1 MALQGFGEAYGLYDE
16 FVRFDDVVHVTL
28 PLLTAP
34 VVYIGLARLEVVPD
48 PRDETHMPHY
58 AGIFVVTTSLG
69 IAIGALWE
77 IAEWTSDAWFGTNL
91 SLGNDDTVGDLVRD
105 TFGSVLGAALLVAW
119 ARFGWG
125 SVRRIP
131 GVNTYEDVD
140 A

>member
-1 MALQGFGEAYGLYDE
+1 M
-16 FVRFDDVVHVTL
+16 
-28 PLLTAP
+28 
-34 VVYIGLARLEVVPD
+34 
-48 PRDETHMPHY
+48 
-58 AGIFVVTTSLG
+58 TTSLG
-69 IAIGALWE
+69 IAIGAVWE

-105 TFGSVLGAALLVAW
+105 TFGSLLGAALLVAW